1 MLRERQSY
9 AGKGVNVD
17 SRRAAEHWF
26 LRHGLP
32 YVLRSGALL
41 RSMWARSAPALAGF
55 SVLAVSSALVVAMT
69 GEHTVDIPGRPTRSE
84 WFVLVIV
91 ILVLPAATMVG
102 AAVARL
108 ETNRSLRAAAS
119 ASVIVATIGA
129 LLGGPT
135 PRVIGDLIFLVA
147 AVALILV
154 CTATGLGSLLGW
166 AFRVTF
172 ENLALAGSL
181 FARALPVLLLTF
193 LVFFNTLVWVMS
205 ALISR
210 PRLWL
215 ALAFLFGIA
224 VTFLVTSTLEHVRP
238 ILNANAS
245 MVQDFSGLAGTPF
258 ENMPDR
264 PKRSPL
270 TRLERLN
277 IITIL
282 AMTQIIQLMAVALV
296 TSSIFFVLGLIVIDA
311 RMLEAW
317 THDTTTSGNI
327 LGMTF
332 PVPQALIQ
340 ITLFLTAVTF
350 MYLAALAVSDSEY
363 RSRFH
368 DPLLTRLEWALV
380 ARDRYRTITHK
391 GP

>member
-1 MLRERQSY
+1 
-9 AGKGVNVD
+9 
-17 SRRAAEHWF
+17 
-26 LRHGLP
+26 
-32 YVLRSGALL
+32 
-41 RSMWARSAPALAGF
+41 MWARSAPALAGF